1 MNIDQNENHLEI
13 ICALESYFPN
23 HRHSIFADLAPLFFD
38 HHLESSLSDCGE
50 APPSLDEDVD
60 RTLTEKNRVF

>member
-13 ICALESYFPN
+13 ICALESYFPY
-23 HRHSIFADLAPLFFD
+23 HRHSIFADLAPLSFD

-50 APPSLDEDVD
+50 DPPSLNEHVD
-60 RTLTEKNRVF
+60 RTLSEMNRVF